1 MKMTVLQVLPELESG
16 GVERGTVEV
25 ARALTDAG
33 HKAIVISAGGRM
45 VEELEQ
51 LGAIHVHC
59 AIGRKNP
66 VTFFHALTL
75 RRFLLKNHVDLIDV
89 RSRLPA
95 WVVYIALKLLP
106 QDQKPVLIT
115 SVHGAYSVSKY
126 SAIMMRGDY
135 IVAVSE
141 FIKQYILQNYP
152 WVEERRITVIPRG
165 ISDER
170 YFPAFRPDMEWSQQW
185 QTAHPELN
193 GKFVITLPGRISEL
207 KGQDDFLFIVKTL
220 IDRGHNIHGLIV
232 GGAGTHKQALLDR
245 LKQRS
250 ETLSIQ
256 QHVSFL
262 GDRKDLREIMACSD
276 LVLSLSKKPESF
288 GRTIIEAIALGK
300 PVLAYDHGGASEILA
315 QCFPLGQVPVNNQ
328 DSMCDQ
334 IETYMQDPT
343 PLPGPCPFTLDAML
357 KQTLQL
363 YQQCFSRSK
372 ES

>member
-1 MKMTVLQVLPELESG
+1 MNMTVLQVLPELESG

-51 LGAIHVHC
+51 PGARHVNC
-59 AIGRKNP
+59 PVGRKNP
-66 VTFFHALTL
+66 LTLLHALTL
-75 RRFLLKNHVDLIDV
+75 RRFLLENHVDIIDA

-106 QDQKPVLIT
+106 REKRPVLIT
-115 SVHGAYSVSKY
+115 SVHGAYSVSSY

-165 ISDER
+165 IPGER
-170 YFPAFRPDMEWSQQW
+170 YYPAFRPDTEWTQQW
-185 QTAHPELN
+185 QTAHPELD

-220 IDRGHNIHGLIV
+220 TDRGHNIHGLIV

-245 LKQRS
+245 LKQQS
-250 ETLSIQ
+250 ETLAIQ

-262 GDRKDLREIMACSD
+262 GDRQDLREIMISSD

-288 GRTIIEAIALGK
+288 GRTIIEAIALGR

-315 QCFPLGQVPVNNQ
+315 QCFPLGQVPVNDQ
-328 DSMCDQ
+328 GSMCDQ
-334 IETYMQDPT
+334 IETYIKDPT

-357 KQTLQL
+357 EQTLQL
-363 YQQCFSRSK
+363 YQQCVTRPH
-372 ES
+372 EG